1 MVVEAP
7 KLDFIFEEINNLK
20 AQLQH
25 LEGEDDGKYKE
36 LRGIL
41 EVQEL
46 NLQGMNDTLAKVI
59 NIQLL
64 PRLKKVEE
72 QLAPQVQERQTETV
86 KKQVLK

>member
-1 MVVEAP
+1 M
-7 KLDFIFEEINNLK
+7 
-20 AQLQH
+20 
-25 LEGEDDGKYKE
+25 
-36 LRGIL
+36 RGIL